1 MKSIKCELKYCE
13 GCGTLQLRPVKS
25 VTNHCAICQ
34 RMLARFRF
42 PRAALAEAGG
52 GLPHRGFGGHDS
64 TYRVL
69 HRAGRGVAMNP
80 VLFCPRKLGFGTAGR
95 SRAREMSGYDGARS
109 DVLFFR
115 AQTLAIIRHFFEIA
129 SQIGRLPSI
138 LGREFFRAK
147 VSHHAIP
154 SFEDQAVF
162 VHDVE
167 RALAGLNEQDGE
179 MVALVGL
186 FHYSLDDVAA
196 MLGRS
201 RSFVAQHF
209 ADAIDQL
216 AEVFLRTGLLRENR
230 PDRRP
235 QYFEARQ
242 PRNSPTEIPPKKPVA
257 SVTVE
262 EFREVDGTGAKYS
275 FDARLHKAWP

>member
-1 MKSIKCELKYCE
+1 M
-13 GCGTLQLRPVKS
+13 T
-25 VTNHCAICQ
+25 
-34 RMLARFRF
+34 
-42 PRAALAEAGG
+42 
-52 GLPHRGFGGHDS
+52 
-64 TYRVL
+64 
-69 HRAGRGVAMNP
+69 P
-80 VLFCPRKLGFGTAGR
+80 VLLSSGRLRFSAASR
-95 SRAREMSGYDGARS
+95 SRAREMVEYDGARS

-154 SFEDQAVF
+154 SFEKQAVF

-186 FHYSLDDVAA
+186 FHYTLDDVAA

-209 ADAIDQL
+209 AGAIDQL
-216 AEVFLRTGLLRENR
+216 AEVFLNTGLLRETS

-235 QYFEARQ
+235 QYFGNQQ
-242 PRNSPTEIPPKKPVA
+242 PRKPAAATPPKKPPA
-257 SVTVE
+257 SVTAEEYRTVE
-262 EFREVDGTGAKYS
+262 GTGAKYS
-275 FDARLHKAWP
+275 FDSRSRETCR